1 MMKAYEWMLDHTD
14 CQVKTVGGVWLLMH
28 ITRWLVMGCVF
39 GLLFCLGT
47 GSSDYQNTVGAAGA
61 VFALLPGAAF
71 GMAALLG
78 NEKTIK

>member
-1 MMKAYEWMLDHTD
+1 MKAYEWMLDHTD
-14 CQVKTVGGVWLLMH
+14 WQVKTVGGVWLLMH
-28 ITRWLVMGCVF
+28 ITRWLAMGCVF
-39 GLLFCLGT
+39 GLLFGLAT

-71 GMAALLG
+71 GMAALLE

>member
-14 CQVKTVGGVWLLMH
+14 WQVKTVGGVWLLMH
-28 ITRWLVMGCVF
+28 ITRWLAMGCVF
-39 GLLFCLGT
+39 GLLFCLAT

-61 VFALLPGAAF
+61 VLALLPGAAF

>member
-14 CQVKTVGGVWLLMH
+14 WQVKTVGAM
-28 ITRWLVMGCVF
+28 WLVMHIVRWLAVGCVF

-47 GSSDYQNTVGAAGA
+47 GSSNYQNTVGAAGA
-61 VFALLPGAAF
+61 VFALLPGAVL

-78 NEKTIK
+78 NKRQ